1 MHVELEELLALRDGE
16 GDATVAAHVADCEL
30 CAAELDRLRAL
41 TAELRALPAERPERD
56 LWHDLAPRVGEQ
68 HWRRRWMR
76 VGLAAAGVFLM
87 ITVLTAVRGGIEA
100 WEEAKLAD
108 QKQELVARSQE
119 LEDTV
124 RQYERARAIS
134 GRAAGALV
142 EIEDRIASIDSKLMQ
157 LPREQSSGEE
167 ALELWRQ
174 RVHLLDT
181 LVELHEQPPTY
192 AGL

>member
-16 GDATVAAHVADCEL
+16 GSQAAASHLAGCAA
-30 CAAELDRLRAL
+30 CAAELARLQEL
-41 TAELRALPAERPERD
+41 TAQLRGLPGERPDRD
-56 LWHDLAPRVGEQ
+56 GWPAAATALREQ
-68 HWRRRWMR
+68 QWRQRWAR

-100 WEEAKLAD
+100 WQEAQIEE
-108 QKQELVARSQE
+108 QRQELVSRSQQ

-134 GRAAGALV
+134 GRTAGAMV
-142 EIEDRIASIDSKLMQ
+142 EIEDRIAAIDAELMQ
-157 LPREQSSGEE
+157 LPHERSSGAA
-167 ALELWRQ
+167 ALDLWRQ
-174 RVHLLDT
+174 RVQLLDT
-181 LVELHEQPPTY
+181 LVELHQTPPTY